1 MSDIDQ
7 LSIIIHILL
16 CWKRDTSSEFSLSFV
31 SQINVLE
38 PHPFAPI
45 LATSGLDHDVKIWA
59 PTSDE
64 PSVLPNLKKVSLSF
78 RFIHP
83 IWCSINSWTNG
94 CWSELISLEYET
106 FLLVLTDCK
115 KEQERARGREPWR
128 PFGSTRHAGR
138 TYDVLHNAADQ
149 PRTQKGNYPN
159 TELFLTLTD
168 RSNII
173 FIYCIL
179 FLRRNRN
186 SGGDRFARIESD
198 VVLSHFQIKV

>member
-1 MSDIDQ
+1 MNDIEQ
-7 LSIIIHILL
+7 WSIVIHILM

-64 PSVLPNLKKVSLSF
+64 PSVLPNLKKVGLSF

-94 CWSELISLEYET
+94 CWSELIHWNMKHFYLFWQT
-106 FLLVLTDCK
+106 AK
-115 KEQERARGREPWR
+115 KNRKEREEENLSDPSALHDMLDGPMMYYIMRQISRARRRVITPIL
-128 PFGSTRHAGR
+128 SNS
-138 TYDVLHNAADQ
+138 LHS
-149 PRTQKGNYPN
+149 
-159 TELFLTLTD
+159 LTVQTLSSFTV
-168 RSNII
+168 
-173 FIYCIL
+173 FY
-179 FLRRNRN
+179 FY
-186 SGGDRFARIESD
+186 GEIEIQEETG
-198 VVLSHFQIKV
+198 LLG

>member
-1 MSDIDQ
+1 MFFSERGELLWPSQWVCGQWQRLWPCFPLGQRDGECGTVYGRRRQWGGKPQ
-7 LSIIIHILL
+7 LKLKNNESYLCCTVIIAKNLTGKIKAFHEWYRTMINRYSYLTVL
-16 CWKRDTSSEFSLSFV
+16 KRDTSSEFSLSFV

-64 PSVLPNLKKVSLSF
+64 PSVLPNLKKVGLSF

-106 FLLVLTDCK
+106 FLLVLTDC
-115 KEQERARGREPWR
+115 
-128 PFGSTRHAGR
+128 
-138 TYDVLHNAADQ
+138 
-149 PRTQKGNYPN
+149 
-159 TELFLTLTD
+159 
-168 RSNII
+168 
-173 FIYCIL
+173 
-179 FLRRNRN
+179 
-186 SGGDRFARIESD
+186 
-198 VVLSHFQIKV
+198 

>member
-1 MSDIDQ
+1 MSDIEQ
-7 LSIIIHILL
+7 WSIVIHILL

-64 PSVLPNLKKVSLSF
+64 PSVLPNLKKVGLSF

-106 FLLVLTDCK
+106 FFTCFDRLLKRTGKNERKRTLATPRLYTTCWTD
-115 KEQERARGREPWR
+115 PWC
-128 PFGSTRHAGR
+128 T
-138 TYDVLHNAADQ
+138 T
-149 PRTQKGNYPN
+149 
-159 TELFLTLTD
+159 
-168 RSNII
+168 
-173 FIYCIL
+173 
-179 FLRRNRN
+179 
-186 SGGDRFARIESD
+186 
-198 VVLSHFQIKV
+198 